1 MECESL
7 KGCPFFNDR
16 MPIDR
21 GLGQI
26 QKKKYCEGD
35 KTRCARYKVAS
46 SIGKQN
52 VPLDLYPIMM
62 EKANKI
68 IEEYNRKKIK

>member
-1 MECESL
+1 MTVCQLTEVWVKS
-7 KGCPFFNDR
+7 R
-16 MPIDR
+16 R
-21 GLGQI
+21 
-26 QKKKYCEGD
+26 KKYCEGD

-68 IEEYNRKKIK
+68 IKEYNRKKRN

>member
-1 MECESL
+1 
-7 KGCPFFNDR
+7 

-26 QKKKYCEGD
+26 QKEKYCEGD
-35 KTRCARYKVAS
+35 KTLCARYKVAS

-52 VPLDLYPIMM
+52 EPLDLYPIMM
-62 EKANKI
+62 KKANKI
-68 IEEYNRKKIK
+68 IEEYNRKKRN